1 MICLRNLFR
10 QDTDRSIPAMN
21 FFNVNFRLKCFL
33 EKWHSSS
40 SQESKHLVACCNTE
54 FPSRLTTNRTR
65 YQTQKSYNRL
75 TKKNLEF
82 CQVCQPTLSIFNFLN
97 FQRRILGVRG
107 ENPPKRQR
115 PHLLQAAQSHQG
127 HRGLA
132 MKTLVGELIA
142 CQMCI
147 YGLSKA
153 MILEKQPQQTA
164 PVTCV
169 VSKRIS
175 SHAWCLLACM
185 YSMSLIISKNRMAF
199 LTKQK
204 TTTMAW
210 YFNVQNHGYMP
221 LLLEQYEY
229 INHSCGLW
237 VAGVH
242 LQTTAGNG

>member
-1 MICLRNLFR
+1 MAQLLFPGIKASGSLLQHR
-10 QDTDRSIPAMN
+10 I
-21 FFNVNFRLKCFL
+21 
-33 EKWHSSS
+33 
-40 SQESKHLVACCNTE
+40 
-54 FPSRLTTNRTR
+54 PSRQTTNRTR

-82 CQVCQPTLSIFNFLN
+82 CQVRQPTLSIFNIFWI
-97 FQRRILGVRG
+97 FSEGFWVW
-107 ENPPKRQR
+107 EVKTPPKR
-115 PHLLQAAQSHQG
+115 PHLLQATQSHEG

-132 MKTLVGELIA
+132 MKTLDVGELIA

-147 YGLSKA
+147 YGLSKG

-210 YFNVQNHGYMP
+210 HFNVQNHGYMP